1 LTRIGLD
8 QVLSDSFFE
17 EGSEKVTVALPA
29 GAVSNRSQAAVSTAA
44 AAPARRI
51 SEQNHL
57 RNGFSA
63 FTEFSPAAGVSAAA
77 KQASSEAARAPLA
90 RFEALVLQT
99 FIQSMLPKD
108 AECVY
113 GKGLSGDMWQSMLAE
128 KIAEQVTQRGG
139 IGIAAR
145 LAKDYSVHGGA

>member
-1 LTRIGLD
+1 L
-8 QVLSDSFFE
+8 
-17 EGSEKVTVALPA
+17 TVALPA
-29 GAVSNRSQAAVSTAA
+29 GAVSIRSQAAVPAAA
-44 AAPARRI
+44 AAPAERT
-51 SEQNHL
+51 SEEYHV
-57 RNGFSA
+57 RTGIPA
-63 FTEFSPAAGVSAAA
+63 FTDFPLQTGISAAAA
-77 KQASSEAARAPLA
+77 KQASNEAARAPFA

-108 AECVY
+108 AESVY

-145 LAKDYSVHGGA
+145 LAKDYSVRGGA

>member
-1 LTRIGLD
+1 MARIE
-8 QVLSDSFFE
+8 SRE
-17 EGSEKVTVALPA
+17 
-29 GAVSNRSQAAVSTAA
+29 AAETPKAA
-44 AAPARRI
+44 
-51 SEQNHL
+51 NK
-57 RNGFSA
+57 GFA
-63 FTEFSPAAGVSAAA
+63 EFSPAAGGSAAA
-77 KQASSEAARAPLA
+77 VTRASAETARAPFA

-108 AECVY
+108 ADSVY

-145 LAKDYSVHGGA
+145 LAKDYSVQGG